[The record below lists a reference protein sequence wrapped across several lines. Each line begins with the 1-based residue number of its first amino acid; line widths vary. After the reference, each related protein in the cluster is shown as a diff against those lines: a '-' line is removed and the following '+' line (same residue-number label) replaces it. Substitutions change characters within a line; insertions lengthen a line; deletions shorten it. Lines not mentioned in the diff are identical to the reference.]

1 MLHWAVAVIFATA
14 AGIVLCIIGLF
25 SYIITD
31 SWQQKKL
38 FNKVEQ
44 QANGLVASIGHF
56 NLS

>member
-14 AGIVLCIIGLF
+14 AGIALCIIGLF

-56 NLS
+56 NL